1 MKVQLREPVQDTPDS
16 IFLAINGEMVR
27 DAALK
32 TKGSGGPSDVDANG
46 FKRILACISFKNSSK
61 ALCEALA
68 TLTRTMCTEYV
79 DPSSLEALV
88 ASRLIPPWIKVEVQL
103 DPSELEKWYVELSAN
118 VS

>member
-1 MKVQLREPVQDTPDS
+1 MLMQ
-16 IFLAINGEMVR
+16 M
-27 DAALK
+27 
-32 TKGSGGPSDVDANG
+32 G
-46 FKRILACISFKNSSK
+46 FKRIPACKSFKNSSK
-61 ALCEALA
+61 ALYEALA

-88 ASRLIPPWIKVEVQL
+88 ASRLIPLKKVEVQL